1 MRCNIT
7 LVCINCKKNLHDMVF
22 FLAIFVT
29 KTGLAIFYVYYILI
43 YMMLKLPNLIS
54 NYLKYM
60 ENIES
65 CSPLTLKAYKNDLG
79 QAYSQIPLG
88 DLSVESLWNHTRLG
102 LNQWSKLSLA
112 SRNRKVATL
121 KSFFNW
127 LYQEKYISQ
136 NYSHLLICPKVPK
149 KIPHFMS
156 VDEVMSV
163 IQNYSLRNLDLK
175 ETKEITLFILLY
187 GGGLRISEACHLKWS
202 AITFSQRKVT
212 ILGKG
217 NKERILVLPAFCID
231 HLLNLKQ
238 KHRSDFLFAE
248 SALNPRT
255 GFEMIRNCGKK
266 AGLMNT
272 IHPHALRHSFATHL
286 LASGANLRVLQKLLG
301 HDSLQATEKYTHLNI
316 DSLAR
321 TMENNHPLGKVK
333 LKT

>member
-1 MRCNIT
+1 
-7 LVCINCKKNLHDMVF
+7 MVF
-22 FLAIFVT
+22 ILAIIVF
-29 KTGLAIFYVYYILI
+29 KTGLAIYYDSNILI
-43 YMMLKLPNLIS
+43 YMRLDLTNLIS
-54 NYLKYM
+54 NYLKYL

-65 CSPLTLKAYKNDLG
+65 CSHLTLKAYKNDLN
-79 QAYSQIPLG
+79 QAYKSIIN
-88 DLSVESLWNHTRLG
+88 ESLTVENLWTHTRQALTS
-102 LNQWSKLSLA
+102 WSKLSLA

-127 LYQEKYISQ
+127 LYQEKHIDQ

-163 IQNYSLRNLDLK
+163 IQHYSLRELDLK

-187 GGGLRISEACHLKWS
+187 GGGLRISEACQLKWT
-202 AITFSQRKVT
+202 AISVSQRKV
-212 ILGKG
+212 IIRGKG
-217 NKERILVLPAFCID
+217 NKERILILPAFCID
-231 HLLNLKQ
+231 HLQNLKQ
-238 KHRSDFLFAE
+238 KSHTEFLFSE
-248 SALNPRT
+248 QPLNPRT

-266 AGLMNT
+266 AGLMNS

-321 TMENNHPLGKVK
+321 TMENNHPLGQVK
-333 LKT
+333 LKS

>member
-7 LVCINCKKNLHDMVF
+7 KVCINCKKNLHDVVF

-29 KTGLAIFYVYYILI
+29 KTGLAISDVYYILI
-43 YMMLKLPNLIS
+43 YMTLKLSDLIAK
-54 NYLKYM
+54 YLKYM

-65 CSPLTLKAYKNDLG
+65 CSKLTIKAYKNDLG
-79 QAYSQIPLG
+79 QAYDQATS
-88 DLSVESLWNHTRLG
+88 DHLSVESLWNHTRLS

-127 LYQEKYISQ
+127 LYQEKHIQQ
-136 NYSHLLICPKVPK
+136 NYAHLLICPKVPK

-163 IQNYSLRNLDLK
+163 IQHYSLRDLDLK

-202 AITFSQRKVT
+202 AISFTQRKLV

-217 NKERILVLPAFCID
+217 NKERILILPAFCID
-231 HLLNLKQ
+231 HLQNLKK
-238 KHRSDFLFAE
+238 KHDSEFLFSEGAM
-248 SALNPRT
+248 NPRT

-321 TMENNHPLGKVK
+321 TMENNHPLGNIK
-333 LKT
+333 LKS

>member
-7 LVCINCKKNLHDMVF
+7 KVCINCKKNLHDVVF
-22 FLAIFVT
+22 FLAILVD
-29 KTGLAIFYVYYILI
+29 KTGLAIYYGYYILI
-43 YMMLKLPNLIS
+43 YMTLNLPNLIS
-54 NYLKYM
+54 NYLKYL
-60 ENIES
+60 ENVES
-65 CSPLTLKAYKNDLG
+65 CSKLTIKAYINDLS
-79 QAYSQIPLG
+79 QAYKPVLNQNLT
-88 DLSVESLWNHTRLG
+88 VEALWNQTRLG
-102 LNQWSKLSLA
+102 LNQWSKLSLS

-127 LYQEKYISQ
+127 LYQEKHINQ

-163 IQNYSLRNLDLK
+163 IQHYSLRDLDLK

-187 GGGLRISEACHLKWS
+187 GGGLRISEACNLKWS
-202 AITFSQRKVT
+202 AISFSQRRLT

-217 NKERILVLPAFCID
+217 NKERILILPAFCID
-231 HLLNLKQ
+231 HLQNLKK
-238 KHRSDFLFAE
+238 KHDSEFLFAE
-248 SALNPRT
+248 TALNPRT

-321 TMENNHPLGKVK
+321 TMENNHPLGNIK
-333 LKT
+333 LKS

>member
-1 MRCNIT
+1 MNE
-7 LVCINCKKNLHDMVF
+7 
-22 FLAIFVT
+22 
-29 KTGLAIFYVYYILI
+29 
-43 YMMLKLPNLIS
+43 LIS

-65 CSPLTLKAYKNDLG
+65 CSNLTIKAYKNDLA
-79 QAYSQIPLG
+79 QAYK
-88 DLSVESLWNHTRLG
+88 DLSESDISPEALWNQTRLG
-102 LNQWSKLSLA
+102 LNQWSRLSLA

-127 LYQEKYISQ
+127 LYQEKYIDT
-136 NYSHLLICPKVPK
+136 NKAHLLVCPKVPK

-163 IQNYSLRNLDLK
+163 IQFYTTREIDLK
-175 ETKEITLFILLY
+175 ETREISLFILLY
-187 GGGLRISEACHLKWS
+187 SGGLRISEACVLQWN
-202 AITFSQRKVT
+202 AISFSTRKIT
-212 ILGKG
+212 LRGKG
-217 NKERILVLPAFCID
+217 NKERIIVLPVFCID
-231 HLLNLKQ
+231 HLKNLKQ
-238 KHRSDFLFAE
+238 KTLTDTHTE
-248 SALNPRT
+248 SAFVFGSLALNPRT

-286 LASGANLRVLQKLLG
+286 LASGANLRILQKLLG

-321 TMENNHPLGKVK
+321 TMERNHPLGKK
-333 LKT
+333 AN

>member
-1 MRCNIT
+1 
-7 LVCINCKKNLHDMVF
+7 
-22 FLAIFVT
+22 
-29 KTGLAIFYVYYILI
+29 
-43 YMMLKLPNLIS
+43 MMLNLSNSIA
-54 NYLKYM
+54 NYLKYI

-65 CSPLTLKAYKNDLG
+65 CSKLTLKAYRLDLK
-79 QAYSQIPLG
+79 QAYFQNKS
-88 DLSVESLWNHTRLG
+88 DELSVEMLWNLTRLG

-127 LYQEKYISQ
+127 LYQEKYIEQ

-149 KIPHFMS
+149 KIPHFLS

-163 IQNYSLRNLDLK
+163 IQHYSMRSLELK

-187 GGGLRISEACHLKWS
+187 GGGLRISEACQLKWS
-202 AITFSQRKVT
+202 SISFNQRKVM

-217 NKERILVLPAFCID
+217 NKERILILPAFCID
-231 HLLNLKQ
+231 HLKNLK
-238 KHRSDFLFAE
+238 KSYDCDFVFAE
-248 SALNPRT
+248 TALNPRT
-255 GFEMIRNCGKK
+255 GYEMIRNCGKK

-272 IHPHALRHSFATHL
+272 IHPHSLRHSFATHL

-321 TMENNHPLGKVK
+321 TMEKNHPLGNSK
-333 LKT
+333 LKS